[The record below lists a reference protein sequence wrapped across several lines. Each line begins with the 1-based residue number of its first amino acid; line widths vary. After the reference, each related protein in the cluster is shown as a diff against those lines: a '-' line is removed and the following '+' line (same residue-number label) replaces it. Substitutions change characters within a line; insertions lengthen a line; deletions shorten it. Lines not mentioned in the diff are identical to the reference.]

1 MVHTH
6 RKLAQTAVAT
16 ALVLSATAA
25 PGAAAQPVDLRT
37 PDARD
42 ASASM
47 HRVIDLRSPDARDAS
62 ASMHRVIDLR
72 SPDARDAGEARTI
85 VVPTRGGTTKVQTA
99 NPSGFDWGDAATGAG
114 VVLTVLLA
122 ATGGMIA
129 VRRIRRPHAAAAP
142 KA

>member
-1 MVHTH
+1 MFHTH
-6 RKLAQTAVAT
+6 PRALGTGLAT
-16 ALVLSATAA
+16 ALTLAVTAA
-25 PGAAAQPVDLRT
+25 PAALAQP
-37 PDARD
+37 
-42 ASASM
+42 
-47 HRVIDLRSPDARDAS
+47 
-62 ASMHRVIDLR
+62 IDLR
-72 SPDARDAGEARTI
+72 SPDARDAGEARTT
-85 VVPTRGGTTKVQTA
+85 VVPTRGGVNKVQTA